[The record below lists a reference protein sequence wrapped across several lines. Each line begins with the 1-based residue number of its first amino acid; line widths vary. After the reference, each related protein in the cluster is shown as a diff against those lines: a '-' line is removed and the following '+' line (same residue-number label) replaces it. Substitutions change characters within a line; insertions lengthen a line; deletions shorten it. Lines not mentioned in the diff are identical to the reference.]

1 MKKALILL
9 LVLVCFTFTGCFTL
23 LFGLLG
29 DSEEETITVD
39 TGVMQNVTRVTGD
52 GLRKEALAV
61 SPNGKS
67 LLYTQYDK
75 GNSVWELILLK
86 DASLPA
92 KTPLGITFAKDAA
105 WYSDNKSFIYC
116 GRDGAMDKLIKSNI
130 DGGGKTFITRN
141 DIGTGDSFPSIKGS
155 KILCTSKIS
164 GVNQIVCLN
173 DNGTEITILGEGESP
188 NWHPTENKFVFT
200 KINKGIFEMD
210 LSTNQVTEL
219 YSDGKSDFY
228 TPKYSSDG
236 KYIVFVQNVD
246 VNATGSKGSKK
257 FGFATKKKH
266 IFLMKTDGTNRT
278 QLTNGNLN
286 VDCPDWGTNNELFF
300 ISDAGE
306 NKEIWKAKVRI
317 NN

>member
-9 LVLVCFTFTGCFTL
+9 LVLVCFTFTGCFSL

-29 DSEEETITVD
+29 SKEETITVD

-52 GLRKEALAV
+52 GFDKDSLSV

-67 LLYTQYDK
+67 ILYSQLAK
-75 GNSVWELILLK
+75 GSSVSELILLK
-86 DASLPA
+86 DTSLPA
-92 KTPLGITFAKDAA
+92 KTPLGINHAKDTA

-116 GRDGAMDKLIKSNI
+116 GLDGSFTKLIKSNI
-130 DGGGKTFITRN
+130 DGGGKTYITRN
-141 DIGTGDSFPSIKGS
+141 DIGSGDTSPSINGS
-155 KILCTSKIS
+155 KILCSTKI
-164 GVNQIVCLN
+164 GGIWQVVCLN
-173 DNGTEITILGEGESP
+173 DNGSEITILGEGESP

-200 KINKGIFEMD
+200 KGHKGIFEMD

-236 KYIVFVQNVD
+236 KYVVFTQYGNV
-246 VNATGSKGSKK
+246 NTTGSKGSKK
-257 FGFATKKKH
+257 VGIATKKEH
-266 IFLMKTDGTNRT
+266 IFLMKIDGTNRT
-278 QLTNGNLN
+278 QLTSGNLN
-286 VDCPDWGTNNELFF
+286 VYSPSWGTNNELFF
-300 ISDAGE
+300 ISDVGGKE
-306 NKEIWKAKVRI
+306 EIWKAKVRI